1 MVDNNGIE
9 FNTEKH
15 RYGVKCRKCSNNIRY
30 ISNAKCVFC
39 YRIKSKRKS
48 KRRQSAIK
56 RATPIWANL
65 QKIKEIYERARSLGM
80 SVDHIWPL
88 KHSKF
93 CGLHV
98 ETNLQIISI
107 EENSKKKNKRPD

>member
-1 MVDNNGIE
+1 MSIE
-9 FNTEKH
+9 FNCNKH
-15 RYGVKCRKCSNNIRY
+15 RYGIVCRKCKNNIRY
-30 ISNAKCVFC
+30 ISNAKCVYC

-48 KRRQSAIK
+48 KRRNSSIK
-56 RATPIWANL
+56 RATPPWANL
-65 QKIKEIYERARSLGM
+65 EAIKEIYKKAKELKM

-88 KHSKF
+88 RNSKF

-98 ETNLQIISI
+98 ETNLRIISI